1 MARPKPTA
9 TDEQLFVLTSSS
21 LWCNLLVPASQVTE
35 IAHLLSS
42 LKVVGDE
49 YLQGT
54 TRRLYY
60 TKGQVDLAF
69 KSVPND
75 AVFAEN
81 EKEAKAYAD
90 AYNATVALKQGE
102 EYEGLALTL
111 EDFRKSQQTKV
122 TE

>member
-21 LWCNLLVPASQVTE
+21 LWCSLLVPASRITE
-35 IAHLLSS
+35 VAQMLSS
-42 LKVVGDE
+42 LEVVNDE

-60 TKGQVDLAF
+60 TKGQVDLVF
-69 KSVPND
+69 NSVTSC

-81 EKEAKAYAD
+81 EKEAKAYVD
-90 AYNATVALKQGE
+90 AYNTTVALRQGE

-111 EDFRKSQQTKV
+111 EDFRKSQ
-122 TE
+122 